1 MTTGDKAKFSIGDEV
16 LVISSNRVGNIKEIV
31 SYLGDGENL
40 YLVTIGK
47 QDKLCVESNL
57 QIYKRK
63 VVSLAFNINVDE
75 LAIKFSIE
83 DEIKRIIKDLKLVP
97 SDDSEIVLLNACR
110 LQRYLVMRDDYNKS
124 SEKIGDN
131 VLKNELYH
139 GLFDGKIDSI
149 VLSYIFCEILKRINI
164 DVLCVACKDNEG
176 KYHVSNMV
184 NIEGLYYFFDVEAER
199 INKFSYDGFVL
210 CYGALGYNSYS
221 DLYKPM
227 CLIDFYDLLKENK
240 LPSNMAVGDID
251 IDFVNKLL
259 LMNEG
264 DHGE

>member
-1 MTTGDKAKFSIGDEV
+1 MTTEDKVKFNIGDEV
-16 LVISSNRVGNIKEIV
+16 LVISSNRVGHIKEVV

-40 YLVTIGK
+40 YLVTVDK
-47 QDKLCVESNL
+47 QEKLCVESNL
-57 QIYKRK
+57 QMYKRK
-63 VVSLAFNINVDE
+63 VVSVTFNLNVDE
-75 LAIKFSIE
+75 LASQFAIE
-83 DEIKRIIKDLKLVP
+83 DEIKRIIKELKLKP
-97 SDDSEIVLLNACR
+97 SDDSEIILLNACR
-110 LQRYLVMRDDYNKS
+110 LQRYLVMRNDFNKS
-124 SEKIGDN
+124 RDNIGNN

-149 VLSYIFCEILKRINI
+149 VLSYIFSEILKRINI
-164 DVLCVACKDNEG
+164 DVLCVACKDSSG

-221 DLYKPM
+221 DLYKPL
-227 CLIDFYDLLKENK
+227 CLIDFNDLLKENQ

-264 DHGE
+264 DHSE

>member
-1 MTTGDKAKFSIGDEV
+1 MTTENKAKYNIGDEV
-16 LVISSNRVGNIKEIV
+16 LVLSSNKVGSIKEIV

-40 YLVTIGK
+40 YLVTVGK

-57 QIYKRK
+57 QMYKRK
-63 VVSLAFNINVDE
+63 VVSIALDINVDE
-75 LAIKFSIE
+75 LASQFAID
-83 DEIKRIIKDLKLVP
+83 DEIKRIIKDLRLKP
-97 SDDSEIVLLNACR
+97 SDDSEMVLLNACR
-110 LQRYLVMRDDYNKS
+110 LQRYLVMRDDYQKS
-124 SEKIGDN
+124 NDTVGEN
-131 VLKNELYH
+131 VLKNQLYH
-139 GLFDGKIDSI
+139 GLFDGKTDSI
-149 VLSYIFCEILKRINI
+149 ILSYIFSEVLKRINT
-164 DVLCVACKDNEG
+164 DVLCVACKDISG

-221 DLYKPM
+221 DLYKPL
-227 CLIDFYDLLKENK
+227 CLVDFNNLLGENK

-251 IDFVNKLL
+251 IDYVNKLL

-264 DHGE
+264 DRNE